1 VSLAIDLG
9 RHRTYGA
16 RYSSAGNPAD
26 ELIEAELLRLSATDA
41 GLLLRCDLPGQPRRF
56 TEALI
61 ATAGYDSDAANKLT
75 AQACAVLSQ
84 ALDESTG
91 DSERRERT
99 VVAVPVALGPT
110 GRRILLDGLSS
121 VAIDAKAKDLIER
134 PIAAL
139 AEWLSDREKV
149 GGDPPTEPV
158 AVIDNDGGEIS
169 VLVADTKEKKL
180 LAIAPVSLG
189 PLDKTEDVV
198 HRIKAVLD
206 RGAARLAD
214 AGPLRNDDWTS
225 VSASFGHVVLS
236 GSGAEH
242 PTFQNLITGL
252 LPAAPIAARSSV
264 KAAHAV
270 VAGLTALE
278 KLADWT
284 CCWPTGQILL
294 DGESIRRAGPLVKS
308 HEEMEIHSTTRS
320 HLSFADADGNR
331 SSIQVSTVLATGVW
345 IPQALGS
352 VPKMRLLDDGR
363 VLLLGAPGVRP
374 LSFVVHWPIPCQTN
388 SQTLDPPI
396 LVSPLGRRALGLVSP
411 RVDRTRQAKAE

>member
-1 VSLAIDLG
+1 MSLAIDLG

-16 RYSSAGNPAD
+16 RYSSAGTPAD

-41 GLLLRCDLPGQPRRF
+41 GLLLRCDLPGHPRRF

-61 ATAGYDSDAANKLT
+61 ATAGYDNDVAHQLT
-75 AQACAVLSQ
+75 DQACAVLHR

-91 DSERRERT
+91 ESERHERI

-110 GRRILLDGLSS
+110 GRQILLDGLSS
-121 VAIDAKAKDLIER
+121 VGICAKASDLIER

-169 VLVADTKEKKL
+169 ILVADTKEKKL
-180 LAIAPVSLG
+180 LTIAPVSLG
-189 PLDKTEDVV
+189 PLDKSDDVV
-198 HRIKAVLD
+198 HRIKAVLN

-214 AGPLRNDDWTS
+214 TEPLHDDAWTS
-225 VSASFGHVVLS
+225 VSAAFGHVVLS

-242 PTFQNLITGL
+242 PTFQNIVTGL

-264 KAAHAV
+264 KAAQAV
-270 VAGLTALE
+270 IAGLTSLE

-294 DGESIRRAGPLVKS
+294 DAESLRQAGPLVES
-308 HEEMEIHSTTRS
+308 YEEMEIHSTTRS

-331 SSIQVSTVLATGVW
+331 ANIQVSSVLATGVW

-374 LSFVVHWPIPCQTN
+374 LSFVVHWPVPGRTS
-388 SQTLDPPI
+388 SQTLNRAVS
-396 LVSPLGRRALGLVSP
+396 VSPLGRRALGLVSP

>member
-1 VSLAIDLG
+1 MSLAIDLG

-16 RYSSAGNPAD
+16 RYSSAGTPAD

-41 GLLLRCDLPGQPRRF
+41 GLLLRCDLPGHPRRF

-61 ATAGYDSDAANKLT
+61 ATAGYDNDVAHQLT
-75 AQACAVLSQ
+75 DQACAVLHR

-91 DSERRERT
+91 ESERHERI

-110 GRRILLDGLSS
+110 GRQILLDGLSS
-121 VAIDAKAKDLIER
+121 VGICAKASDLIER

-169 VLVADTKEKKL
+169 ILVADTKEKKL
-180 LAIAPVSLG
+180 LTIAPVSLG
-189 PLDKTEDVV
+189 PLDKSDDVV
-198 HRIKAVLD
+198 HRIKAVLN

-214 AGPLRNDDWTS
+214 TEPLHDDAWTS
-225 VSASFGHVVLS
+225 VSAAFGHVVLS

-242 PTFQNLITGL
+242 PTFQNIVTGL

-264 KAAHAV
+264 KAAQAV
-270 VAGLTALE
+270 IAGLTSLE
-278 KLADWT
+278 KLAGWT

-294 DGESIRRAGPLVKS
+294 DAESLRQAGPLVES
-308 HEEMEIHSTTRS
+308 YEEMEIHSTTRS

-331 SSIQVSTVLATGVW
+331 ANIQVSSVLATGVW

-374 LSFVVHWPIPCQTN
+374 LSFVVHWPVPGRTS
-388 SQTLDPPI
+388 SQTLNRAVS
-396 LVSPLGRRALGLVSP
+396 VSPLGRRALGLVSP

>member
-1 VSLAIDLG
+1 MSLAIDLG

-16 RYSSAGNPAD
+16 RYSSAGTPAD

-41 GLLLRCDLPGQPRRF
+41 GLLLRCDLPGHPRRF

-61 ATAGYDSDAANKLT
+61 ATAGYDNDVAHQLT
-75 AQACAVLSQ
+75 DQACAVLHR

-91 DSERRERT
+91 ESERHERI

-110 GRRILLDGLSS
+110 GRQILLDGLSS
-121 VAIDAKAKDLIER
+121 VGICAKASDLIER

-169 VLVADTKEKKL
+169 ILVADTKEKKL
-180 LAIAPVSLG
+180 LTIAPVSLG
-189 PLDKTEDVV
+189 PLDKSDDVV
-198 HRIKAVLD
+198 HRIKAVLN

-214 AGPLRNDDWTS
+214 TEPLHDDAWTS
-225 VSASFGHVVLS
+225 VSAAFGHVVLS

-242 PTFQNLITGL
+242 PTFQNIVTGL

-264 KAAHAV
+264 KAAQAV
-270 VAGLTALE
+270 IAGLTSLE

-294 DGESIRRAGPLVKS
+294 DAESLRQAGPLVKS
-308 HEEMEIHSTTRS
+308 YEEIEIHSTTRS

-331 SSIQVSTVLATGVW
+331 ANIQVSSVLATGVW

-374 LSFVVHWPIPCQTN
+374 LSFVVHWPVPGRTS
-388 SQTLDPPI
+388 SQTLNRAVS
-396 LVSPLGRRALGLVSP
+396 VSPLGRRALGLVSP